1 VSILATISM
10 GFLLGISFLLSV
22 TFSIQDPA
30 NVLSPDNAVGG
41 GNPVMGIV
49 WDAFA
54 ARWVLLWVLHNITA
68 TVAGP
73 WFEATVWRGRS
84 KWQCHLASSSLMCRC
99 GIARQLYLAGKY
111 PW

>member
-1 VSILATISM
+1 MWSLLFSAGPVSILATISM

-41 GNPVMGIV
+41 GNPVMGIA

-54 ARWVLLWVLHNITA
+54 ARWVLAWRFVCYRKVMLGKGLMQQCCICCCSAELCAVVA
-68 TVAGP
+68 T
-73 WFEATVWRGRS
+73 
-84 KWQCHLASSSLMCRC
+84 
-99 GIARQLYLAGKY
+99 
-111 PW
+111 